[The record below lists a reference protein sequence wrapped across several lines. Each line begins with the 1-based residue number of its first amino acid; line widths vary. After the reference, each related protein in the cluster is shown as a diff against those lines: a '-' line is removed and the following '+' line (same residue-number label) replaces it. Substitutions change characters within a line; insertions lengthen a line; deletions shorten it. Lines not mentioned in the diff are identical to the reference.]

1 MQLAEVLVATLVVAL
16 EIAASGVNERNRDF
30 SPATSGTAGPTPPF
44 MKNCCLQL
52 SLYRYN
58 SNRKEQTVGVWGTGL
73 FSDDVACDIRDHYRE
88 LLEDGVEDAVAT
100 RLTLEKFRA
109 YLDDGEGIAL
119 LAFAVT
125 QSKLGRLDPD
135 IRDRALAILDGGADL
150 EVWKSENPK
159 LLPKRRTVLEKAR
172 VQLTGPQPPRRRLR
186 PPKRITSGLAPGD
199 VLALALPR
207 RLALLRVVRIRS
219 HRLGETPV
227 LEELDCQSI
236 ELPPRE
242 IVERLGPKVT
252 DPIASMHALSSD
264 TRFFAFVAQGID
276 WQRAGF
282 RKVQTISARTGDELA
297 PLPSSGFSWAVLAE
311 RLVRRSEQQ
320 QTPRERTTT
329 M

>member
-1 MQLAEVLVATLVVAL
+1 M
-16 EIAASGVNERNRDF
+16 
-30 SPATSGTAGPTPPF
+30 
-44 MKNCCLQL
+44 
-52 SLYRYN
+52 
-58 SNRKEQTVGVWGTGL
+58 GVWGTDL
-73 FSDDVACDIRDHYRE
+73 FSDDLACDIRDHYRE
-88 LLEDGVEDAVAT
+88 LLEDGIEDGAAT
-100 RLTLEKFRA
+100 RLTFEKFRA
-109 YLDDGEGIAL
+109 YLEESEGIGL

-135 IRDRALAILDGGADL
+135 IRDRALAILDTGADL

-159 LLPKRRTVLEKAR
+159 LLPKRRAVLEKAR

-186 PPKRITSGLAPGD
+186 PPKRISSGLTAGD
-199 VLALALPR
+199 VLALALPN

-227 LEELDCQSI
+227 LEELDWKSI
-236 ELPPRE
+236 EVPPRE

-252 DPIASMHALSSD
+252 DPITPMHALSPD

-282 RKVQTISARTGDELA
+282 RKVQTISARAGDEQA

-311 RLVRRSEQQ
+311 RIVRKSE
-320 QTPRERTTT
+320 
-329 M
+329 